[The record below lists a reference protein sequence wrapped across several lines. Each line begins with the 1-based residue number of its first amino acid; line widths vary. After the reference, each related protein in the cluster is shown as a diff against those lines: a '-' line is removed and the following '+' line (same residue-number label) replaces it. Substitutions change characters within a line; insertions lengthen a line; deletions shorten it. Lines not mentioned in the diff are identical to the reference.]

1 MKYYTVSI
9 TDYELGCTVGN
20 FDDEEA
26 LMTYVNENLSSG
38 ENDIVLIVK
47 GEEVEIEAKEVIKEW
62 KLK

>member
-9 TDYELGCTVGN
+9 TDYELGCTVEK
-20 FDDEEA
+20 FDNEED
-26 LMTYVNENLSSG
+26 LMVYVNENLG
-38 ENDIVLIVK
+38 YDGNDIVLIVK